1 MIRGANRMRM
11 IPLSV
16 PMLYPLTC
24 DKNPTVTMLPC
35 ISSLAVALPV
45 GPIGI
50 QERERRKVRKGERRR
65 KKEKGVRRSKKKEIR
80 SDVKFNIKLIGKE

>member
-35 ISSLAVALPV
+35 IRSLAVALPV
-45 GPIGI
+45 VPKGFKE
-50 QERERRKVRKGERRR
+50 QKKKKGERR
-65 KKEKGVRRSKKKEIR
+65 KKEEEKRTKGKREKKRE
-80 SDVKFNIKLIGKE
+80 EE